1 MYRKISKKLWTR
13 LKIFIKNVR
22 RRNRLDD
29 TRSDSVQV
37 LENKQGDGDQIYQRG
52 MFNFMSIKSYS
63 KR

>member
-1 MYRKISKKLWTR
+1 M
-13 LKIFIKNVR
+13 R

-52 MFNFMSIKSYS
+52 MFNFISIKSYS
-63 KR
+63 KRWHWEL